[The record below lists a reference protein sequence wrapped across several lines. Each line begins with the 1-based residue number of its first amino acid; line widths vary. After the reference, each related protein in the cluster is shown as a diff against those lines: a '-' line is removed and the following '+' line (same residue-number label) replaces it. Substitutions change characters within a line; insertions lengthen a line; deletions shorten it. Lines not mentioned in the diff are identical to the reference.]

1 MLAEHMAETDG
12 PLTESQLLK
21 GAPRCLREEEPDEDD
36 LEDKPAAVG
45 EQPLP
50 CDVLQSNGV
59 DEGGEE
65 SGASAEELEDGDAT
79 RAFCIWE

>member
-1 MLAEHMAETDG
+1 MVKTDG
-12 PLTESQLLK
+12 PLTESQFLK
-21 GAPRCLREEEPDEDD
+21 GAPRGLWEEEPDEDD

-45 EQPLP
+45 KQPLP
-50 CDVLQSNGV
+50 LDVLQSDGV

-65 SGASAEELEDGDAT
+65 CGASAPELEDGDAT